1 MCGNKYGVSFM
12 LGFLMIA
19 GIGCAQ
25 QPSEKLSEE
34 TKQTVQK
41 SSKEIEETHKTQK
54 TIETPVVSN
63 EVKKNQKLTL
73 VELGSVKCIPCKKMK
88 PILDEIETK
97 YNEQVDVVFHDVWT
111 KEGGRDAEK
120 YKIRLIP
127 TQVFLDKSGK
137 EYFRHE
143 GFFPL
148 EEIMDKLKEGGLEE

>member
-1 MCGNKYGVSFM
+1 MCKM
-12 LGFLMIA
+12 KQ
-19 GIGCAQ
+19 GIFVIFGLFVISGMGCAQ
-25 QPSEKLSEE
+25 QPSEKISSE
-34 TKQTVQK
+34 TKQAVQK
-41 SSKEIEETHKTQK
+41 SSKKIEETHKNQTN
-54 TIETPVVSN
+54 IETPVFSD
-63 EVKKNQKLTL
+63 ELKKNQKLIL

-97 YNEQVDVVFHDVWT
+97 YSEQVDVVFHDVWT

-143 GFFPL
+143 GFYPL
-148 EEIMDKLKEGGLEE
+148 DEIIEKLKEGGLKE